1 MAKKINKDI
10 NKNLS
15 ETLNEMEV
23 VKEAKKT
30 NKKTVSKTSKTSKK
44 VDTIIQEEIEVKF
57 KLLNDDAVLPS
68 YAHPGDIGMDVVATD
83 VEYNVEHDYY
93 IYHTGLACEAEE
105 GIAQFLLMRSSV
117 SNVSG
122 RLCNG
127 VGLVDP
133 FTYRGEICFRFKNE
147 IPLWYRVIAHATI
160 IYNNFSWFKKLRYS
174 FDSVCNEVEKQIMDI
189 ILDLAPYKKGDRI
202 GQLVHVRTP
211 VVKITEVDELSETIR
226 GEGGFGSSGK

>member
-1 MAKKINKDI
+1 MAKKTKKDV
-10 NKNLS
+10 NKNLVD
-15 ETLNEMEV
+15 TLSEMEV
-23 VKEAKKT
+23 VKELSKE
-30 NKKTVSKTSKTSKK
+30 NKINAPKKTSKK
-44 VDTIIQEEIEVKF
+44 LQKIVRDTIEVKF

-83 VEYNVEHDYY
+83 VEYNAELDYY

-117 SNVSG
+117 SDVNG

-147 IPLWYRVIAHATI
+147 IPFWYRVIAHATL
-160 IYNNFSWFKKLRYS
+160 IYNNLSWFKKLRYS
-174 FDSVCNEVEKQIMDI
+174 FEDVRMEVEEQFMDLI
-189 ILDLAPYKKGDRI
+189 YELAPYKKGDRI

-211 VVKITEVDELSETIR
+211 EVKVVQVDELSETVR

>member
-1 MAKKINKDI
+1 MAKKTSKDL
-10 NKNLS
+10 NKNLA

-23 VKEAKKT
+23 VKEAKKV
-30 NKKTVSKTSKTSKK
+30 NKKSAPKTSKK
-44 VDTIIQEEIEVKF
+44 LEKIVRDTIEVKF

-83 VEYNVEHDYY
+83 VEYNEEHDYY

-117 SNVSG
+117 SDVNG

-147 IPLWYRVIAHATI
+147 IPLWYRVIAHATL
-160 IYNNFSWFKKLRYS
+160 IYNNLSWFKKLRYS
-174 FDSVCNEVEKQIMDI
+174 FDDVRAEVYKQLMDMI
-189 ILDLAPYKKGDRI
+189 YEFAPYEAGDRI

-211 VVKITEVDELSETIR
+211 EVKVVQVDELSETAR